1 MMVAVFSVVITLATS
16 AAPYVDWGAHVGG
29 AIMGWLLGIALL
41 SSELDNKRHAV
52 CNIYTS

>member
-1 MMVAVFSVVITLATS
+1 M
-16 AAPYVDWGAHVGG
+16 YKNRGAHVGG

-52 CNIYTS
+52 NTDIYIFICICPC